1 MDLIGS
7 LRLHQA
13 DSAFLA
19 NSAVTRAE
27 TQHKPPGTYM
37 DDFVFVLSVYF
48 LLRFP
53 LKTSITKGLKTHR
66 MQCITKIRR
75 LGGKKAK
82 SHCIV
87 FLKTSKILETA
98 LISFTD

>member
-53 LKTSITKGLKTHR
+53 LKTSITKGFKNPPHVVYHLD
-66 MQCITKIRR
+66 QEVRR
-75 LGGKKAK
+75 LKKLNL
-82 SHCIV
+82 I
-87 FLKTSKILETA
+87 A
-98 LISFTD
+98 LYFFKLVIRF

>member
-1 MDLIGS
+1 MRVVCLDLIGS

-48 LLRFP
+48 LLSRAG
-53 LKTSITKGLKTHR
+53 LNTK
-66 MQCITKIRR
+66 
-75 LGGKKAK
+75 
-82 SHCIV
+82 
-87 FLKTSKILETA
+87 
-98 LISFTD
+98 